1 MTREEFNG
9 RVSSPVS
16 AEQYRAIEYVYTYHP
31 AIDPVKG
38 KDQIAQLWE
47 IGGARLMLDML
58 PTAQQAADL
67 ESAIADMRR
76 SLADL
81 EEQLQELKTG
91 T

>member
-1 MTREEFNG
+1 MTREEFNS

-16 AEQYRAIEYVYTYHP
+16 AEQYRTIEYVYQHHP
-31 AIDPVKG
+31 VIDAVKG

-47 IGGARLMLDML
+47 IGGVRIMLDML

-67 ESAIADMRR
+67 ESAIADTRR

-81 EEQLQELKTG
+81 EEQLHKLKTG

>member
-1 MTREEFNG
+1 
-9 RVSSPVS
+9 
-16 AEQYRAIEYVYTYHP
+16 
-31 AIDPVKG
+31 
-38 KDQIAQLWE
+38 
-47 IGGARLMLDML
+47 MLDML

-81 EEQLQELKTG
+81 EEQLQELKAG

>member
-16 AEQYRAIEYVYTYHP
+16 AEQYRSIEYVYTWYP
-31 AIDPVKG
+31 AIDAVKG

>member
-1 MTREEFNG
+1 MTREEFNS

-16 AEQYRAIEYVYTYHP
+16 AEQYRSIEYVYTYHP
-31 AIDPVKG
+31 AIDAVKG
-38 KDQIAQLWE
+38 KDQISQLWE

-81 EEQLQELKTG
+81 EEQLQELKAG

>member
-1 MTREEFNG
+1 MTREEFNS

-16 AEQYRAIEYVYTYHP
+16 AEQYQAIEYVSYHP

-38 KDQIAQLWE
+38 KEQIAQLWE
-47 IGGARLMLDML
+47 IGGARLMLGML

-76 SLADL
+76 SLTDL

>member
-1 MTREEFNG
+1 MTREEFNS
-9 RVSSPVS
+9 RASLPVS
-16 AEQYRAIEYVYTYHP
+16 AEQYQTIEYVYQYHP
-31 AIDPVKG
+31 VIDTVKG

-47 IGGARLMLDML
+47 IGGVRLMLDML

-67 ESAIADMRR
+67 ESAIADTRR

-81 EEQLQELKTG
+81 EDQLHELKTG